1 MIMNSEWICLREHL
15 SWKSSFSTKCSRKLD
30 STSDVD
36 GTTILRELW
45 EYCWIQMGYQW
56 DNEKGIH
63 HQPRIWWKRTC
74 FCGLQKVFFG
84 MILYIKWPQMI
95 VFFLGW
101 FMKIARFTT
110 FYYMGPPSNHRFEDG
125 SRYVSFILDMD
136 QLWDG
141 RKKKTSCVK
150 SQFNSKKTWFRHV

>member
-74 FCGLQKVFFG
+74 FCGLQKVLFG

-95 VFFLGW
+95 VFFW
-101 FMKIARFTT
+101 
-110 FYYMGPPSNHRFEDG
+110 DG
-125 SRYVSFILDMD
+125 SWKLLGLPHFTIWDHQAIIASKMD
-136 QLWDG
+136 LVMSRSSWTWTNSEMVE
-141 RKKKTSCVK
+141 KKSSCVK